1 MKKLL
6 SLLLVIILLFSFSV
20 TAFAASPYDL
30 PEINLSS
37 GGKNNGT
44 DNNENGSTNTD
55 NNQSTN
61 TENKQVVTAKPK
73 PAAVKKVTVKA
84 TTLKKLKKGKGAL
97 TVIWNKKSGVSGYQI
112 QYSTN
117 AKFKKDQKTVTVKGA
132 KKNKKVIKGIKN
144 KKKYYVRIRTYKTV
158 NKKNYYSK
166 WSKAKSIK
174 K

>member
-44 DNNENGSTNTD
+44 DNN
-55 NNQSTN
+55 
-61 TENKQVVTAKPK
+61 ENKQVVTAKPK